1 MSEAYM
7 KNEVKAKRSDNEQAD
22 SNDSDIAL
30 NGFLNLL
37 DHDISNNPEKLV
49 EVTEALTEELDEI
62 IGDYQVDL
70 DGKY

>member
-1 MSEAYM
+1 M
-7 KNEVKAKRSDNEQAD
+7 NEVYMTHKAKRSDSEQAD

-30 NGFLNLL
+30 NGFLDLL

-62 IGDYQVDL
+62 IGGYQVDL

>member
-49 EVTEALTEELDEI
+49 EVTEAFTQELDEI

>member
-1 MSEAYM
+1 M
-7 KNEVKAKRSDNEQAD
+7 KNDTEAKRSENEQAD

-30 NGFLNLL
+30 NGFLDLL
-37 DHDISNNPEKLV
+37 DHDISNNPDKLV
-49 EVTEALTEELDEI
+49 EVTEVLTEELEEI